1 VKSRDA
7 EIKIRRNCNDGLSY
21 KAFQLMKNPVNSAF
35 SCLKCK
41 AHSLQFERT
50 TAHETL
56 PSGGVLVCQ
65 QCSSTYQVKEGVPRF
80 IPDESYAGSFGFQWN
95 KFRRTQLD
103 SHTKMPLSADRLF
116 RVTQWSRDLAGQR
129 LLEAGSGA
137 GRFSEV
143 LLDTGATVFSFDI
156 SNAVEANFKNNGNS
170 PNFILFQA
178 SIYDIPL
185 ERGSFDKV
193 VCLGVLQ
200 HTPDP
205 ERSFRELVSFVK
217 PGGEI
222 AIDVY
227 AGSWLT
233 LLSWKYFLRP
243 ITTRMPQETL
253 FRAVEVAVKWLLKPA
268 IWGRKVGG
276 RIGARFFPI
285 LQYSHWGLPP
295 DLNRDWAILDTFDMY
310 SPAHDHPKTI
320 PEVRRWFESAGLTD
334 IYVGRGPNGVIARG
348 RKPQ

>member
-1 VKSRDA
+1 M
-7 EIKIRRNCNDGLSY
+7 KISSL
-21 KAFQLMKNPVNSAF
+21 SAF
-35 SCLKCK
+35 SCLNCK
-41 AHSLQFERT
+41 GHALHLKEATEQDE
-50 TAHETL
+50 L
-56 PSGGVLVCQ
+56 PVDGEIICR
-65 QCSSTYQVKEGVPRF
+65 QCGSSYRIRAGVPRF

-103 SHTKMPLSADRLF
+103 SFTKMPLSANRLF
-116 RVTQWSRDLAGQR
+116 QVTQWSQNLSGQR
-129 LLEAGSGA
+129 VLEAGSGA

-143 LLDTGATVFSFDI
+143 LLGTGATLFSFDL
-156 SNAVEANFKNNGNS
+156 SNAVEANYQNNGKS
-170 PNFILFQA
+170 PNFNLFQA

-185 ERGSFDKV
+185 ERASFDKV
-193 VCLGVLQ
+193 MCLGVLQ

-205 ERSFRELVSFVK
+205 DRSFRELVTFVK

-227 AGSWLT
+227 AGNWLT
-233 LLSWKYFLRP
+233 LISWKYILRP

-253 FRAVEVAVKWLLKPA
+253 FRCVESAVKWLLKPA
-268 IWGRKVGG
+268 VWARKLGG
-276 RIGARFFPI
+276 RFGGKLFPI

-320 PEVRRWFESAGLTD
+320 PDVRHWFESAGLHD
-334 IYVGRGPNGVIARG
+334 IHVSYGPNGVIARG
-348 RKPQ
+348 RKPL

>member
-1 VKSRDA
+1 M
-7 EIKIRRNCNDGLSY
+7 KIS
-21 KAFQLMKNPVNSAF
+21 AIPAF
-35 SCLKCK
+35 SCLNCK
-41 AHSLQFERT
+41 VHALRLNWSADQD
-50 TAHETL
+50 TL
-56 PSGGVLVCQ
+56 PVEGEIVCG
-65 QCSSTYQVKEGVPRF
+65 QCGSSYKIRAGVPRF

-103 SHTKMPLSADRLF
+103 SFTNMPLSASRLF
-116 RVTQWSRDLAGQR
+116 EVTQWPRDLSGQR
-129 LLEAGSGA
+129 VLEAGSGA

-143 LLDTGATVFSFDI
+143 LLGTGALLFSFDL
-156 SNAVEANFKNNGNS
+156 SNAVTANYQNNGHA
-170 PNFILFQA
+170 PNFNLFQA

-193 VCLGVLQ
+193 MCLGVLQ

-227 AGSWLT
+227 AGNWLT
-233 LLSWKYFLRP
+233 MLSWKYILRP
-243 ITTRMPQETL
+243 ITTRMRQETL
-253 FRAVEVAVKWLLKPA
+253 FRAVEIAVRWLLKPA
-268 IWGRKVGG
+268 IWARKFGG
-276 RIGARFFPI
+276 RAGARLFPI
-285 LQYSHWGLPP
+285 LQYSHWGLPLE
-295 DLNRDWAILDTFDMY
+295 LNRDWAILDTFDMY

-334 IYVGRGPNGVIARG
+334 IHVAYGPNGVIARG
-348 RKPQ
+348 KRPLG